1 MSRLRLLG
9 FARGIDPQIDLR
21 TVTLTVRRLLY
32 EVGFGGELVND
43 LAGNDFVPVA
53 LLPSIG
59 ARATKMTFETLAGV
73 SPHITVD
80 VPFGHPNN
88 ELLFYLDADVAT
100 HRGTLALSRHAGE
113 NQLHLSIEIAGG
125 GLQAP
130 RVLSQVEDWECVF
143 DRAGRVKELRATGN
157 GVRALAGG

>member
-1 MSRLRLLG
+1 
-9 FARGIDPQIDLR
+9 
-21 TVTLTVRRLLY
+21 LY

-53 LLPSIG
+53 LLPSVG
-59 ARATKMTFETLAGV
+59 ARATKMTFETLPGV

-88 ELLFYLDADVAT
+88 ELLFYLGADVAFIAEPWLCL
-100 HRGTLALSRHAGE
+100 GTPAKTR
-113 NQLHLSIEIAGG
+113 LHLSIEIAGG

-143 DRAGRVKELRATGN
+143 DRAGRVSELRATGN
-157 GVRALAGG
+157 GVRAFTPY